1 MVKLLVT
8 FSSNLVLPN
17 IMSGFNAATDSTFGP
32 NLSPILAT
40 PFPNLFFRYYGISP
54 DIVTAPI
61 G

>member
-1 MVKLLVT
+1 
-8 FSSNLVLPN
+8 
-17 IMSGFNAATDSTFGP
+17 MSGFNAATDSTFGP